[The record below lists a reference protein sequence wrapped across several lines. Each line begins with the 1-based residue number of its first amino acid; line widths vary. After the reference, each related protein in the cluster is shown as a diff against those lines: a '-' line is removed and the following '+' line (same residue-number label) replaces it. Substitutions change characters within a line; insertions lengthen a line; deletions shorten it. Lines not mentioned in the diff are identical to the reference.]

1 MSKKKK
7 NDLAFKLECIRAYDE
22 QGLGFKAIGKL
33 YDVNPSQI
41 QLWYSFYQCYGV
53 QGIEQRTY
61 TSYSTSFKLKVIKYL
76 KSNLISLKD
85 ACVKFNISRESVIIS
100 WQRAY
105 AQNGA
110 EGLISQ
116 PKGRKVIMENSNK
129 KRSAKESKPLTREEE
144 LLQENE
150 YLRTELAFLKKLR
163 ALAQNG
169 KKPKP

>member
-7 NDLAFKLECIRAYDE
+7 NDLAFKLKCIKAYDE
-22 QGLGFKAIGKL
+22 QGLGFKVIGKL

-41 QLWYSFYQCYGV
+41 QLWHSFYQCYGV
-53 QGIEQRTY
+53 KGIEQRTY
-61 TSYSTSFKLKVIKYL
+61 TSYSTAFKLKVVQYL
-76 KSNLISLKD
+76 QSNLISLKD

-110 EGLISQ
+110 DGLISQ
-116 PKGRKVIMENSNK
+116 PKGRKVIMKN
-129 KRSAKESKPLTREEE
+129 RSTKESKPLTREEE

>member
-1 MSKKKK
+1 M
-7 NDLAFKLECIRAYDE
+7 
-22 QGLGFKAIGKL
+22 
-33 YDVNPSQI
+33 NPSQI

-110 EGLISQ
+110 KGLISQ

>member
-7 NDLAFKLECIRAYDE
+7 NDLAFKLKCIRVYDE
-22 QGLGFKAIGKL
+22 QGLGFKTIGKL

-41 QLWYSFYQCYGV
+41 KLWYSFYQRYGV

-61 TSYSTSFKLKVIKYL
+61 TSYSTSFKLEVVKYL
-76 KSNLISLKD
+76 ETNIISLKD

-105 AQNGA
+105 AQNGV

-116 PKGRKVIMENSNK
+116 PKGRKVIMENSK
-129 KRSAKESKPLTREEE
+129 KNRSTKESKPLTREEE